1 MKNIKLS
8 NLLMPPLIILLTVI
22 PANLVYDLNEG
33 ENFSFLVLLY
43 VAFSI
48 IAIVLV
54 WLGSKFWRNYNEIE
68 K

>member
-54 WLGSKFWRNYNEIE
+54 WLGSIFWRNYNEIE